1 MSTAFSISRSSRQAI
16 SVSFL
21 LICCDVFVPDIPRL
35 GTPRYAINSTSPS
48 HHLYFDCRFESPKHQ
63 LCSSTLFT
71 LHYFVFA
78 ANLLIFLTVALF
90 LDHGSPQKS
99 ITLLNRLHIL
109 LSTDKSITS
118 IVAMKQTFVAASLLA
133 VGATAQN
140 TTSTRTVY
148 YNTCTTSGG
157 IVTATDIE
165 TYCPPCEA
173 AGMTTFA
180 GGSLTTYVTQYSQVC
195 PTGLEEA
202 TYTVTEPYP
211 STGLARGSGYI
222 PQGFTVSTVP
232 CSVCKAGQSQYAQT
246 TPGPALASALA
257 TPAAAPAVPT
267 SPAGSGSA
275 APPAAAPVAPGTPPA
290 SAPNSAAAPGAAAPA
305 ENGAAAPAGS
315 GAGSPASA
323 PNAAAAPGAAAPAEN
338 GAAAP
343 AGSGAGS
350 PANAPNAAAPAENGA
365 AAPAGSASEAPAP
378 YPLPSQAGQV
388 ATANGAPGSSGN
400 STVPFTGAASQLST
414 VDISSFIAA
423 LTALITGFVFVL

>member
-1 MSTAFSISRSSRQAI
+1 
-16 SVSFL
+16 
-21 LICCDVFVPDIPRL
+21 
-35 GTPRYAINSTSPS
+35 
-48 HHLYFDCRFESPKHQ
+48 
-63 LCSSTLFT
+63 
-71 LHYFVFA
+71 
-78 ANLLIFLTVALF
+78 
-90 LDHGSPQKS
+90 
-99 ITLLNRLHIL
+99 
-109 LSTDKSITS
+109 
-118 IVAMKQTFVAASLLA
+118 MKQTFVAATLLA

-140 TTSTRTVY
+140 STSTRTVY

-157 IVTATDIE
+157 IVTATDIK

-202 TYTVTEPYP
+202 TYTVTEPCP

-232 CSVCKAGQSQYAQT
+232 CSVCEAGQSQYAQT

-267 SPAGSGSA
+267 SPAEAGSA
-275 APPAAAPVAPGTPPA
+275 APPAAAAPAAAPVAPGTPPA
-290 SAPNSAAAPGAAAPA
+290 NAPNS
-305 ENGAAAPAGS
+305 
-315 GAGSPASA
+315 
-323 PNAAAAPGAAAPAEN
+323 AAAPAEN

-350 PANAPNAAAPAENGA
+350 PANAPNAAAAPGAAAPAENGA

-388 ATANGAPGSSGN
+388 ATANGAPASSGN